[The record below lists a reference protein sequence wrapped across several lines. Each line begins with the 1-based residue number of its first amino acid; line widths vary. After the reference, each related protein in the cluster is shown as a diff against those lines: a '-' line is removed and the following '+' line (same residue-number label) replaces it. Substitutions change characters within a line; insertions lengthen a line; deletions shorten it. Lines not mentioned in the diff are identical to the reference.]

1 MLQGK
6 KTAPSQQA
14 ESSRRSAGFFSV
26 TNTMLFAISC
36 AIAAAAPLAPT
47 QWQAYINSTYH
58 GRQSGKSEG
67 IYYFSDSLQAKRV
80 DKAGYAPVITLFT
93 APKPHG
99 PGKGMMMA
107 VVNGVCAEWCPTEST
122 YLNMIKVGDG
132 THSTSKST
140 DLGPATVHGQGVE
153 KWSWGLGPGGIPLE
167 KFTISL
173 SAKAGNFTPVELQID
188 SSLERFHEISD
199 FSEFSGAPLDPSVF
213 AVSGM
218 DTCKESP
225 KCSSDAAKTFLSG
238 FSKPELEIEME

>member
-1 MLQGK
+1 MVTCNVTGEKNRTSFHSKQREQ
-6 KTAPSQQA
+6 SF
-14 ESSRRSAGFFSV
+14 FFSV

-132 THSTSKST
+132 RS
-140 DLGPATVHGQGVE
+140 
-153 KWSWGLGPGGIPLE
+153 
-167 KFTISL
+167 SL
-173 SAKAGNFTPVELQID
+173 SCCCIID
-188 SSLERFHEISD
+188 EFLYQRMRNQNDPRD
-199 FSEFSGAPLDPSVF
+199 FCVL
-213 AVSGM
+213 
-218 DTCKESP
+218 
-225 KCSSDAAKTFLSG
+225 L
-238 FSKPELEIEME
+238 